1 MRWRKPAR
9 PARQMEMCRNEGC
22 NRPAEGIVCETCEL
36 EWDLYRRDAR
46 RASLSAASPRPR

>member
-1 MRWRKPAR
+1 
-9 PARQMEMCRNEGC
+9 MEMCRNEGC